1 MKSKTL
7 LSLSIAAIIGT
18 TIYAP
23 ISAAALPFLTKQST
37 PTTETVAQKKTDGQI
52 ISILVAL
59 NNNEITG
66 AQDAQQKTTN
76 HSVKRYA
83 SMLQRE
89 HTKNLDKTLKL
100 SQELGIAPVP
110 TSTANMLMRDG
121 KKEVKTLAPLTGNNF
136 DVAYINDMV
145 KDHTAALKLIDTNLL
160 KNVSN
165 PALKS
170 QIERTRPHIAA
181 HLVKAQK
188 IQQQLA
194 AH

>member
-18 TIYAP
+18 SVYAP
-23 ISAAALPFLTKQST
+23 ISTAALPLLNKQ
-37 PTTETVAQKKTDGQI
+37 TTATENPQQKKKDGQI

-59 NNNEITG
+59 NNNEIAG
-66 AQDAQQKTTN
+66 AQEALQKTTDR
-76 HSVKRYA
+76 SVKRYA

-89 HTKNLDKTLKL
+89 HTKNLNKTLKL

-110 TSTANMLMRDG
+110 TSTANMLTRDG
-121 KKEVKTLAPLTGNNF
+121 KREMKALTALNGNGF

-165 PALKS
+165 PVLKT
-170 QIERTRPHIAA
+170 QIERTRPHIVA
-181 HLVKAQK
+181 HLEKAQK
-188 IQQQLA
+188 IQQQLTR
-194 AH
+194 

>member
-18 TIYAP
+18 SVYAP
-23 ISAAALPFLTKQST
+23 ISTAALPLLNKH
-37 PTTETVAQKKTDGQI
+37 TTATENPQQKKKDGQI

-59 NNNEITG
+59 NNNEIAG
-66 AQDAQQKTTN
+66 AQEALQKSSDR
-76 HSVKRYA
+76 SVKRYA

-110 TSTANMLMRDG
+110 TSTANMLKRDG
-121 KKEVKTLAPLTGNNF
+121 KKEMKALTALNGNGF
-136 DVAYINDMV
+136 DVAYINDAV

-165 PALKS
+165 PVLKT
-170 QIERTRPHIAA
+170 QIERTRPHIVA
-181 HLVKAQK
+181 HLEKAQK
-188 IQQQLA
+188 IQQQLTR
-194 AH
+194 